1 MEKDNIYFYKIKN
14 YNNGYLTRYLTNFCI
29 VVAYDSYSGDDLC
42 AFIGFKGGR
51 TVSML
56 KNKNSR
62 PNFIKDPTFM
72 LPGISPFDLKIIPST
87 LREYPKDSKTKKAIN
102 FAILFNEIQ
111 EITTLKLHEKLTNL
125 LIEID
130 CG

>member
-29 VVAYDSYSGDDLC
+29 VVAYDNHSGDDLC

-72 LPGISPFDLKIIPST
+72 LSSISSFDLKIVPST
-87 LREYPKDSKTKKAIN
+87 VREYPRDLRTKKVIN

-111 EITTLKLHEKLTNL
+111 GITTLKLHEKLTNL
-125 LIEID
+125 LREID

>member
-1 MEKDNIYFYKIKN
+1 
-14 YNNGYLTRYLTNFCI
+14 
-29 VVAYDSYSGDDLC
+29 
-42 AFIGFKGGR
+42 
-51 TVSML
+51 ML

-72 LPGISPFDLKIIPST
+72 LSNISPLDLKIIPST
-87 LREYPKDSKTKKAIN
+87 LKEYPKDSKTKKEIN